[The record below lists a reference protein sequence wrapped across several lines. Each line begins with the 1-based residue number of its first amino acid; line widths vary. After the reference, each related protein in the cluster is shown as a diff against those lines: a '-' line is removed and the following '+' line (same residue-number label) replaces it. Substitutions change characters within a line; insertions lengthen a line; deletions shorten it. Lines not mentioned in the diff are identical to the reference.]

1 MKSLAVVIHVAVA
14 VAVAEAVAVVI
25 HVAVAVAAPH
35 ISLTESI
42 TIQSYQAL
50 TLTPPRTWQQVSV

>member
-1 MKSLAVVIHVAVA
+1 MKSLAVVIHVA

-50 TLTPPRTWQQVSV
+50 TLTPPRTWQQVPV